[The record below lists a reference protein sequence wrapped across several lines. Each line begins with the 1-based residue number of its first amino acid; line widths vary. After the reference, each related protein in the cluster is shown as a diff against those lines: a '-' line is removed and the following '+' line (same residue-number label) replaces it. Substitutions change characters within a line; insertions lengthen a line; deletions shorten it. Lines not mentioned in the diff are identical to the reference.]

1 MTLIANVS
9 LQVASMTYLQI
20 DSQRLLNPKYIT
32 PLMNSRS
39 FTVATQLAK
48 LLAGKNDIQRTILP
62 QILERD
68 FRLLIY
74 FELAVIHSGT
84 STSA

>member
-1 MTLIANVS
+1 M
-9 LQVASMTYLQI
+9 YLQI

-84 STSA
+84 YTSSWSWCIALSS